1 MAKIV
6 LKDAVI
12 TVDGTD
18 LSDHIS
24 SVTLEDSADE
34 VEFTGFSN
42 DGYREYGQG
51 LKTASV
57 QLEVFQDFA
66 SSSVDSVLYPLYATG
81 GTFAVTVRADSG
93 TISATNPEYSMT
105 GRLFSYSPIAGAVG
119 DASTTSVTI
128 NNGGT
133 GLARATS

>member
-12 TVDGTD
+12 TIDGTD
-18 LSDHIS
+18 LSDHVS
-24 SVTLEDSADE
+24 SVTLEDSANE
-34 VEFTGFSN
+34 VDFTGFGS
-42 DGYREYGQG
+42 DYTEVGQG

-57 QLEVFQDFA
+57 QLEVFQDFGA
-66 SSSVDSVLYPLYATG
+66 SSVDSVLYPLYESG
-81 GTFAVTVRADSG
+81 GTFAVTVKAESG
-93 TISATNPEYSMT
+93 TTSATNPEYSMD

-133 GLARATS
+133 GLARAES

>member
-12 TVDGTD
+12 TIDGTD

-34 VEFTGFSN
+34 VEFTGFDNS
-42 DGYREYGQG
+42 GYREYGQG
-51 LKTASV
+51 LKTASI
-57 QLEVFQDFA
+57 QLEVFQDFGA
-66 SSSVDSVLYPLYATG
+66 SSVDSVLYPLYASG
-81 GTFAVTVRADSG
+81 GTFAVTVKAENA
-93 TISATNPEYSMT
+93 TTSATNPEYSMD
-105 GRLFSYSPIAGAVG
+105 GRLYSYSPIAGAVG

-133 GLARATS
+133 GLARAES